1 MLRQDLPEMLN
12 ADSASAERISE
23 LVDLVGIS
31 GDGLVNYLEFLHAFQ
46 PVDRRVIWCSVSGA
60 VYASGRR
67 AGGCVGSFSKGDVA

>member
-46 PVDRRVIWCSVSGA
+46 PVDRRVIRRSFGA
-60 VYASGRR
+60 VYARTPGRGLR
-67 AGGCVGSFSKGDVA
+67 RVFGDVA